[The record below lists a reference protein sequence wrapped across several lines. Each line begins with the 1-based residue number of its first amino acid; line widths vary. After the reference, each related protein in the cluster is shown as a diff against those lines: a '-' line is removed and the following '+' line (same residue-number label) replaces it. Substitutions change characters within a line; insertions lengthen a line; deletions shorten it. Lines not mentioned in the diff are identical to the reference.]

1 MWASLG
7 RDNVVSP
14 WGRSGG
20 TAPFDQLLERDE
32 SIPKGFFAL
41 NIMIEQIPSDAKQ
54 VTNLPNTFI
63 TRDGRIWRNGK
74 LKKVYVG
81 LNGYKTCT
89 FSINNKSTP
98 KSVHRLLLETFVGPC
113 PEKHE
118 ALHINGDRLDN
129 RLENLRWGTR
139 KENVA
144 DAIKH
149 GTATIGTKNSQAKF
163 NKENLN
169 EIEKMRSQGMTAK
182 QIANHFKVS
191 ETTVR
196 RVHSKK
202 TYTKEI

>member
-7 RDNVVSP
+7 RE
-14 WGRSGG
+14 RSKPSG
-20 TAPFDQLLERDE
+20 ALWRYYPFDQLLERDE
-32 SIPKGFFAL
+32 SIPEGFFAL

-54 VTNLPNTFI
+54 ITSLPNTFI

-74 LKKVYVG
+74 PKKVYVG

-89 FSINNKSTP
+89 FSINNKSNP
-98 KSVHRLLLETFVGPC
+98 KTVHRLLLETFVGPC

-118 ALHINGDRLDN
+118 ALHINGNRLDN

-149 GTATIGTKNSQAKF
+149 GTATIGTKNSQSKF
-163 NKENLN
+163 NKEDLN
-169 EIEKMRSQGMTAK
+169 EIMKMKSQRMTAQ
-182 QIANHFKVS
+182 QIADRFNVS
-191 ETTVR
+191 KTTVY
-196 RVHSKK
+196 RVYSGQ